1 MGIDLQGE
9 GDVFEAE
16 AINQARGTRV
26 RTVEG
31 GNSVGGVEVSSRF
44 P

>member
-1 MGIDLQGE
+1 MICRRE
-9 GDVFEAE
+9 GNVFDAE

-31 GNSVGGVEVSSRF
+31 GDSVRGVEVSGRF